1 MSDFIQVP
9 TTAQVRSE
17 MAKTRTRNLFD
28 LKLGLT
34 ATRAEQIALNEF
46 DRWHQEELRQAKE
59 QAWGEGAEA
68 VALLIPEH
76 EWHYRGLRLPTNPY
90 RSQP

>member
-46 DRWHQEELRQAKE
+46 DRWHQEELRKAKE
-59 QAWGEGAEA
+59 QAWEEGARSGYQDA
-68 VALLIPEH
+68 H
-76 EWHYRGLRLPTNPY
+76 ECTDTTNPY
-90 RSQP
+90 AKDAP

>member
-1 MSDFIQVP
+1 MSDIIQVP

-46 DRWHQEELRQAKE
+46 DRWHAETIRQAKE
-59 QAWGEGAEA
+59 AAWNKAHDIHAGPIENCQCK
-68 VALLIPEH
+68 
-76 EWHYRGLRLPTNPY
+76 NPY
-90 RSQP
+90 RSQE